1 MGLRTNRLKKHDV
14 VPIFVLDDSRQS
26 STVEMWVQPLPV
38 VLTVKP
44 WSSPHGGS
52 RTTAS
57 LVSQNPN
64 IPSASTQQLPI
75 LPKPTFNSRTPSSQ
89 VPNATAAIFFFLLLC
104 YYSVRTNRQAQR
116 IRSTAELG
124 LLSLLFVLST
134 DSAAVFSVAILCIL
148 TINAM
153 RRLAASVDKLSNV
166 VSREVPG
173 MLSSLKLSGVEIN
186 NLAKQL
192 AALRFPQL
200 GLTRIHNLLLNQIM
214 YM

>member
-1 MGLRTNRLKKHDV
+1 MPFGDGTWNKQIKEARRRSN
-14 VPIFVLDDSRQS
+14 FCFGRQQAEFHGR
-26 STVEMWVQPLPV
+26 EMWVQPLPV

-134 DSAAVFSVAILCIL
+134 DSAAVFSFAVLYILS
-148 TINAM
+148 INAM

-192 AALRFPQL
+192 AALSC
-200 GLTRIHNLLLNQIM
+200 
-214 YM
+214 